1 MKILD
6 KYVIKSFLTGYFI
19 AFCVLIGLRI
29 ILELFINLD
38 EFTEKLSELG
48 TLSVIK
54 NILSFYAMRATL
66 YFRDFAGVITVVA
79 AAFSF
84 FKMVR
89 SGELIAIT
97 ASGVNLKRVMAPII
111 ILALIFT
118 TVLVIDQEIIIPS
131 LSNKLSR
138 EEDDIP
144 GQESYYIHFVLDGK
158 GSLLLSQKFDVLTST
173 IHNPSIIT
181 RKKIGNTAVMAV
193 TGWIFADSA
202 FYNEQE
208 KQWELENGF
217 FVESGSLE
225 SPKSIDA
232 YASDITPKDIP
243 IRHKA
248 KYKNRLSSKQLRALA
263 AAAKTSN
270 IKDLPQLYSQIHF
283 RITDPLINL
292 VMLMISLPLLICRD
306 PKTMKSAITISFGLT
321 TACFITT
328 FICKMLATEY
338 LFELRPEVWAWMP
351 VFIFL
356 PVAFIEF
363 DAMKT

>member
-6 KYVIKSFLTGYFI
+6 KYVVKSFLIGYVI

-38 EFTEKLSELG
+38 EFTENVDLG
-48 TLSVIK
+48 VFTVIK
-54 NILSFYAMRATL
+54 NILSFYAMRSTL
-66 YFRDFAGVITVVA
+66 YFRDFAGIITVVA

-97 ASGVNLKRVMAPII
+97 ASGVSLKRVMAPVI

-118 TVLVIDQEIIIPS
+118 AVLVIDQEVIIPS
-131 LSNKLSR
+131 LSDKLAR

-144 GQESYYIHFVLDGK
+144 GQESYYIHFVLDGN
-158 GSLLLSQKFDVLTST
+158 GSLFLSQKFDVLTST
-173 IHNPSIIT
+173 ILNPNIIT
-181 RKKIGNTAVMAV
+181 RQQTQKTGLWNV

-202 FYNEQE
+202 VYNKNTQ
-208 KQWELENGF
+208 QWDLINGF
-217 FVESGSLE
+217 ILKSDSLG
-225 SPKSIDA
+225 SPKPINA
-232 YASDITPKDIP
+232 YTSDITPRDIP

-248 KYKNRLSSKQLRALA
+248 KFKSMLSSKQLATLA
-263 AAAKTSN
+263 STAKSTN
-270 IKDLPQLYSQIHF
+270 IKDLPQLYSQKHF

-328 FICKMLATEY
+328 FVCKMLATEF
-338 LFELRPEVWAWMP
+338 LFNLRPEVWAWVP
-351 VFIFL
+351 IFIFL

-363 DAMKT
+363 DSMKT

>member
-6 KYVIKSFLTGYFI
+6 KYVIKNFLIGYLI

-38 EFTEKLSELG
+38 EFTENVDLG
-48 TLSVIK
+48 VFAVIK
-54 NILSFYAMRATL
+54 NIFSFYAIRSTL

-97 ASGVNLKRVMAPII
+97 ASGVNLKRVMAPVI
-111 ILALIFT
+111 ILALLFT
-118 TVLVIDQEIIIPS
+118 AVLVLDQEIIIPS
-131 LSNKLSR
+131 LSDKLVR
-138 EEDDIP
+138 DEDDIP
-144 GQESYYIHFVLDGK
+144 GQESYYIHFVLDGN
-158 GSLLLSQKFDVLTST
+158 GSLFLSEKFDVLTST
-173 IHNPSIIT
+173 IHNPNIIT
-181 RKKIGNTAVMAV
+181 REQIGNTGIWNVTAWIYAESAVYDE
-193 TGWIFADSA
+193 TK
-202 FYNEQE
+202 
-208 KQWELENGF
+208 KQWDLRNGF
-217 FVESGSLE
+217 IIERGSRQP
-225 SPKSIDA
+225 PKPIDT

-248 KYKNRLSSKQLRALA
+248 KFKEMLSSKQLAALA
-263 AAAKTSN
+263 KAAETTN
-270 IKDLPQLYSQIHF
+270 IKDLPQLYSQKHF

-328 FICKMLATEY
+328 FVCKMLATEY